1 MADDNEEIED
11 DVYDERDVCCDVIS
25 GLEKRVDFDIRLLY
39 RLLLDFRLKVN
50 ALRTPFIRCP

>member
-11 DVYDERDVCCDVIS
+11 DVYDERDVRCDVTS
-25 GLEKRVDFDIRLLY
+25 GLEKRVDFDIRLLF
-39 RLLLDFRLKVN
+39 LLDFRLKVN